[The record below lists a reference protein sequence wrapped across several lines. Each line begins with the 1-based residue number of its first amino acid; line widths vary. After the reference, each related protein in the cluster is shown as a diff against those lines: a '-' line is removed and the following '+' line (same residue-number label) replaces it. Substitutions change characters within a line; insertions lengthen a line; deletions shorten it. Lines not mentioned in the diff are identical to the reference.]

1 MAQTFKLLNDEYLYG
16 GTAFDGAKNPFSAT
30 SEYYADFRIMCMNQT
45 MPLYLSTKG
54 RYFYSETPF
63 AVKIGNGEISFDGG
77 DVKEYWAGTCLRDAY
92 LAAMKAHFPFD
103 GRHLPEEFFRTA
115 QYNTWMEYTYD
126 PTEEKVL
133 AYAEAVIRN
142 GFAPGILIIDEGWH
156 GRYGNWEF
164 DPHKFPHPQVMV
176 EKLHAMGFKVLL
188 WVVPLVC
195 PDGPFFIRHCF
206 ENLPDAVADAS
217 RLFVRTKEGDVALFK
232 WWNGFSAAL
241 DMRKDCDREFL
252 DAQLRHLME
261 DYGVD
266 GFKFDGGTVE
276 MYRSASVLGGTPRD
290 DEDAHAMNQAW
301 NEFGRRYDF
310 HEYKDTYHG
319 GGKCGIQRLCDKDH
333 RWVGNGI
340 DTFVPACAITG
351 LLGHPFICPDMIG
364 GGEWIYNTMKDFKV
378 DEELFVRMAEASALL
393 PMMQF
398 SWAPWRLLSKE
409 ALASVK
415 EMADLHCRMSDSI
428 LSLVKN
434 ALASGEPIVRFMEY
448 NYPHKGYHGI
458 IDQFMLGEDVLVA
471 PVITKGT
478 RTRNVIFPAGTW
490 KDAEGNLYEGDSEV
504 SVAAPLGKLLYYTRE
519 KCK

>member
-1 MAQTFKLLNDEYLYG
+1 MKEFTFLDGECLYG
-16 GTAFDGAKNPFSAT
+16 GSAYDGAKNPFTKDS
-30 SEYYADFRIMCMNQT
+30 SYHADFRKLCQNQT

-63 AVKIGNGEISFDGG
+63 AVTIENGVIAFEGG
-77 DVKEYWAGTCLRDAY
+77 DVKEYNVGNCLRDAY
-92 LAAMKAHFPFD
+92 LAAMHTHFPFD
-103 GRHLPEEFFRTA
+103 GRMLPEEFFRTA

-133 AYAEAVIRN
+133 AYANAVISN
-142 GFAPGILIIDEGWH
+142 GFAPGILIVDEGWH

-164 DPHKFPHPQVMV
+164 DPYKFPHPKEMI

-195 PDGPFFIRHCF
+195 PDGQFFIRHCF
-206 ENLPDAVADAS
+206 ENLPDCDKDAS
-217 RLFVRTKEGDVALFK
+217 RLFVRTKEGDVALFR
-232 WWNGFSAAL
+232 WWNGYSAAL

-252 DAQLRHLME
+252 DKQLRHLMQ

-266 GFKFDGGTVE
+266 GFKFDGGTVD
-276 MYRSASVLGGTPRD
+276 MYHSASVLGGTARD
-290 DEDAHAMNQAW
+290 DEDAHAMNIAW
-301 NEFGRRYDF
+301 NEFGRRYEY

-333 RWVGNGI
+333 RWIGNGI

-364 GGEWIYNTMKDFKV
+364 GGEWIYNTMKDFEV

-398 SWAPWRLLSKE
+398 SWAPWRLLSEE
-409 ALASVK
+409 ALAAVRR
-415 EMADLHCRMSDSI
+415 MAQLHLDKSEVI
-428 LSLVKN
+428 LSLVKK
-434 ALASGEPIVRFMEY
+434 ARETGEPIVRFMEY
-448 NYPHKGYHGI
+448 NYPHCGYHLI
-458 IDQFMLGEDVLVA
+458 DDQFMLGEDILVA

-478 RTRNVIFPAGTW
+478 RKRTVVFPAGSW
-490 KDAEGNLYEGDSEV
+490 RASDGAIFEGGCSYVMDSPV
-504 SVAAPLGKLLYYTRE
+504 GKLLYFE
-519 KCK
+519 KM

>member
-1 MAQTFKLLNDEYLYG
+1 MKKVFKFLPGECLYG
-16 GTAFDGAKNPFSAT
+16 GSAYDGAQNPFTES
-30 SEYYADFRIMCMNQT
+30 SVYSADFRVLCMNQT

-54 RYFYSETPF
+54 RYFYSKEPF
-63 AVKIGNGEISFDGG
+63 AVRFNKGEITFEGG
-77 DVKEYWAGTCLRDAY
+77 EVIEYQAGNLLRDAY
-92 LAAMKAHFPFD
+92 LAAMKSHFPFD
-103 GRHLPEEFFRTA
+103 GKKLPDQFFRTA

-133 AYAEAVIRN
+133 SYAESVIEN

-156 GRYGNWEF
+156 GRYGCWEF
-164 DPHKFPHPQVMV
+164 DPYKFPHPKQMI
-176 EKLHAMGFKVLL
+176 ERLHEMGFKVLL

-195 PDGPFFIRHCF
+195 PDGQFFIRHCF
-206 ENLPDAVADAS
+206 ENLPDASKDAG
-217 RLFVRTKEGDVALFK
+217 RLFVRTKEGEVALFK

-241 DMRKDCDREFL
+241 DMRKDCDRAFL
-252 DAQLRHLME
+252 ADQLRHLME

-276 MYRSASVLGGTPRD
+276 MYHAASVLGGTARD
-290 DEDAHAMNQAW
+290 DEDAHAMNEAW
-301 NEFGRRYDF
+301 NEFGRAYEF

-340 DTFVPACAITG
+340 DTFVPSCAITG

-364 GGEWIYNTMKDFKV
+364 GGEWIYNTMPDFQV

-409 ALASVK
+409 NLEKVRKMAELHRAMSEEILALV
-415 EMADLHCRMSDSI
+415 E
-428 LSLVKN
+428 N
-434 ALASGEPIVRFMEY
+434 ARITGEPIVRFMEY
-448 NYPHKGYHGI
+448 NYPNQGYSMI
-458 IDQFMLGEDVLVA
+458 TDQFMLGENILVA
-471 PVITKGT
+471 PVLTKGT
-478 RTRNVIFPAGTW
+478 REREVVFPEGKWLSKDGDIFNGGRSYTLP
-490 KDAEGNLYEGDSEV
+490 S
-504 SVAAPLGKLLYYTRE
+504 PLGKLLYF
-519 KCK
+519 KKK

>member
-1 MAQTFKLLNDEYLYG
+1 MKKFNLLEGECLYG
-16 GTAFDGAKNPFSAT
+16 GSAYDGAQNPFTKDSF
-30 SEYYADFRIMCMNQT
+30 YHADFRKLCQNQT

-63 AVKIGNGEISFDGG
+63 AVTIENGVIAFEGG
-77 DVKEYWAGTCLRDAY
+77 DVKEYKAGTCLRDTY
-92 LAAMKAHFPFD
+92 LAAMHAHFPFD
-103 GRHLPEEFFRTA
+103 GRALPDAFFRTA

-133 AYAEAVIRN
+133 AYAQAVIDN

-164 DPHKFPHPQVMV
+164 DPHKFPHPKEMIA
-176 EKLHAMGFKVLL
+176 KLHSMGFKVLL

-195 PDGPFFIRHCF
+195 PDGQFFIRHCF
-206 ENLPDAVADAS
+206 ENLPDCDKDAS
-217 RLFVRTKEGDVALFK
+217 RLFVRTKEGEVALFR

-252 DAQLRHLME
+252 DKQLRHLMN

-266 GFKFDGGTVE
+266 GFKFDGGTVD
-276 MYRSASVLGGTPRD
+276 MYHRTSVLGGEARD
-290 DEDAHAMNQAW
+290 DEDAHAMNIAW

-310 HEYKDTYHG
+310 HEYKDTYKG

-333 RWVGNGI
+333 RWTGNGI
-340 DTFVPACAITG
+340 DTFVPASAITG

-364 GGEWIYNTMKDFKV
+364 GGEWIYNTMKDFRV

-409 ALASVK
+409 SLEAVK
-415 EMADLHCRMSDSI
+415 RMAKLHSDKSDTI
-428 LSLVKN
+428 LSLVKK
-434 ALASGEPIVRFMEY
+434 ALETGEPIVRFMEY
-448 NYPHKGYHGI
+448 NYPHCGYHSI
-458 IDQFMLGEDVLVA
+458 VDQFMLGEDILVA
-471 PVITKGT
+471 PVITKQT
-478 RTRNVIFPAGTW
+478 YARTVVFPEGSWRAPDGRVF
-490 KDAEGNLYEGDSEV
+490 EGNRSYILDSPV
-504 SVAAPLGKLLYYTRE
+504 GNLLYFE
-519 KCK
+519 KA

>member
-1 MAQTFKLLNDEYLYG
+1 MKQTFKLQKNEYLYG
-16 GTAFDGAKNPFSAT
+16 GTAYDGAKNPFSAD
-30 SEYYADFRIMCMNQT
+30 SKYCADFRVMCVNQT

-63 AVKIGNGEISFDGG
+63 AVSIENGEISFEGG
-77 DVKEYWAGTCLRDAY
+77 NVKEYQAGNCLRDAY

-103 GRHLPEEFFRTA
+103 GRYLPEEFFRTA

-164 DPHKFPHPQVMV
+164 DPYKFPHPKEMIQ
-176 EKLHAMGFKVLL
+176 KLHDMGFKVLL

-195 PDGPFFIRHCF
+195 PDGPFFIRRCF
-206 ENLPDAVADAS
+206 EHLPDAVADAS
-217 RLFVRTKEGDVALFK
+217 RLFVRTKEGEVALFK

-252 DAQLRHLME
+252 DAQLRHLMA

-266 GFKFDGGTVE
+266 GFKFDGGTVD
-276 MYRSASVLGGTPRD
+276 MYHSASVLGGTPRD

-301 NEFGRRYDF
+301 NAFGRRYDF

-398 SWAPWRLLSKE
+398 SWAPWRLLSE
-409 ALASVK
+409 ESLAYVK
-415 EMADLHCRMSDSI
+415 EMADLHCNMSDYI

-434 ALASGEPIVRFMEY
+434 ALSSGEPIVRFMEY

-458 IDQFMLGEDVLVA
+458 TDQFMLGEDVLVA

-478 RTRNVIFPAGTW
+478 RSRSVVFPDGKW
-490 KDAEGNLYEGDSEV
+490 KDAEGNLYDGECTV
-504 SVAAPLGKLLYYTRE
+504 QVAAPLGKLLYYT
-519 KCK
+519 KVKI

>member
-1 MAQTFKLLNDEYLYG
+1 MKKIFRFQPGECLYG
-16 GTAFDGAKNPFSAT
+16 GTAYDGAKNPFTADSAY
-30 SEYYADFRIMCMNQT
+30 SADFRIFCPNQT

-63 AVKIGNGEISFDGG
+63 AVTIENGEIVFEGG
-77 DVKEYWAGTCLRDAY
+77 DVREYKAGNCLRDAY
-92 LAAMKAHFPFD
+92 LAAMRAHFPFD
-103 GRHLPEEFFRTA
+103 ARRLPEEFFRTA

-133 AYAEAVIRN
+133 AYAESVIQN
-142 GFAPGILIIDEGWH
+142 GFEPGILIIDEGWH

-164 DPHKFPHPQVMV
+164 DPYKFPHPKEMI
-176 EKLHAMGFKVLL
+176 EKLHSMGFKVLL

-206 ENLPDAVADAS
+206 ENLPDAVPDAS
-217 RLFVRTKEGDVALFK
+217 RLFVRTKEGEVALFK

-241 DMRKDCDREFL
+241 DMRKSCDREFL
-252 DAQLRHLME
+252 DAQLRHLMQ

-266 GFKFDGGTVE
+266 GFKFDGGTVD
-276 MYRSASVLGGTPRD
+276 MYHSASVLGGTPGD

-301 NEFGRRYDF
+301 NEFGRRYEY
-310 HEYKDTYHG
+310 HEYKDTYNG

-409 ALASVK
+409 ALEMVK
-415 EMADLHCRMSDSI
+415 SMANLHCEFSETI
-428 LSLVKN
+428 LALVKKTQE
-434 ALASGEPIVRFMEY
+434 SGEPIVRFMEY
-448 NYPHKGYHGI
+448 NYPNVGYHAI
-458 IDQFMLGEDVLVA
+458 TDQFMLGEDILVA
-471 PVITKGT
+471 PVITQGT
-478 RTRNVIFPAGTW
+478 RMRTVVFPQGEWVDGEGTVYPG
-490 KDAEGNLYEGDSEV
+490 GN
-504 SVAAPLGKLLYYTRE
+504 SVEIPSPLGKLLYYKRV
-519 KCK
+519 K

>member
-1 MAQTFKLLNDEYLYG
+1 MKRFELYDGECLYG
-16 GTAFDGAKNPFSAT
+16 GSAYDGAKNPFTKDSV
-30 SEYYADFRIMCMNQT
+30 YHADFRKLCVNQT

-63 AVKIGNGEISFDGG
+63 AVTIENGAVTFEGG
-77 DVKEYWAGTCLRDAY
+77 DVKEYAGGSSLRDAY
-92 LAAMKAHFPFD
+92 LAAMRAHFPFD
-103 GRHLPEEFFRTA
+103 GRALPEAFFRTA

-133 AYAEAVIRN
+133 SYAKAVLDN

-156 GRYGNWEF
+156 GRYGQWEF
-164 DPHKFPHPQVMV
+164 DPHKFPHPKEMI

-195 PDGPFFIRHCF
+195 PDGQFFIRHCF
-206 ENLPDAVADAS
+206 ENLPDCDKDAS
-217 RLFVRTKEGDVALFK
+217 RLFVRTKEGEVALFK
-232 WWNGFSAAL
+232 WWNGYSAAL

-252 DAQLRHLME
+252 DKQLRHLMR

-266 GFKFDGGTVE
+266 GFKFDGGTVD
-276 MYRSASVLGGTPRD
+276 MYHAASVLGGTARD

-301 NEFGRRYDF
+301 NEFGRRYDY

-333 RWVGNGI
+333 RWIGNGI
-340 DTFVPACAITG
+340 DTFVPASAITG

-409 ALASVK
+409 ALENVK
-415 EMADLHCRMSDSI
+415 RMAQLHCSMSDTI
-428 LSLVKN
+428 LALVKK
-434 ALASGEPIVRFMEY
+434 ALETGEPIVRFMEY
-448 NYPHKGYHGI
+448 NYPHCGYHGI
-458 IDQFMLGEDVLVA
+458 IDQFMLGESILVA

-478 RTRNVIFPAGTW
+478 RSRNVVFPSGKWRSQDGEIFDGECTR
-490 KDAEGNLYEGDSEV
+490 EIES
-504 SVAAPLGKLLYYTRE
+504 PLGKLLYFE
-519 KCK
+519 KI

>member
-1 MAQTFKLLNDEYLYG
+1 MQKFNLLEDECLYG
-16 GTAFDGAKNPFSAT
+16 GSAYDGAQNPFTKDSV
-30 SEYYADFRIMCMNQT
+30 YRADFRRLCMNQT

-63 AVKIGNGEISFDGG
+63 AVTIENGTVTFEGG
-77 DVKEYWAGTCLRDAY
+77 DVREYKAGSCLRDAY

-103 GRHLPEEFFRTA
+103 GRSLPEEFFRTA

-133 AYAEAVIRN
+133 SYAQSVIDN

-164 DPHKFPHPQVMV
+164 DPHKFPHPKEMI
-176 EKLHAMGFKVLL
+176 ERLHSMGFKVLL

-195 PDGPFFIRHCF
+195 PDGQFFIRHCF
-206 ENLPDAVADAS
+206 ENLPDHHKDAS
-217 RLFVRTKEGDVALFK
+217 RLFVRTKSGEVALFK
-232 WWNGFSAAL
+232 WWNGYSAAL

-252 DAQLRHLME
+252 DSQLRHLME

-266 GFKFDGGTVE
+266 GFKFDGGTVD
-276 MYRSASVLGGTPRD
+276 MYHSSSVIGGEARD
-290 DEDAHAMNQAW
+290 DEDAHAMNAAW
-301 NEFGRRYDF
+301 NEFGRRYDY
-310 HEYKDTYHG
+310 HEYKDTYGG

-333 RWVGNGI
+333 RWTGNGI
-340 DTFVPACAITG
+340 DTFVPASAITG

-398 SWAPWRLLSKE
+398 SWAPWRLLSEK
-409 ALASVK
+409 ALAAVRS
-415 EMADLHCRMSDSI
+415 MAQLHLEKSEQI
-428 LSLVKN
+428 LSLVRQ
-434 ALASGEPIVRFMEY
+434 AQSTGEPIVRFMEY
-448 NYPHKGYHGI
+448 NYPHRGYHLI
-458 IDQFMLGEDVLVA
+458 RDQFMLGDSILVA

-478 RTRNVIFPAGTW
+478 RRRTVVFPCGAWRAPSG
-490 KDAEGNLYEGDSEV
+490 EVYEGDK
-504 SVAAPLGKLLYYTRE
+504 AYTLDAPLDKLLYFE
-519 KCK
+519 KV